1 VEDVLN
7 SASSDGKSG
16 LADDP
21 DPTGS
26 TTAGAHQKHATS
38 AGLNLAC
45 DTCHTGYVMPQ
56 SPSQIIDIGFNIFS
70 YGGTNTKYDGQT
82 TVDGYMGRNGTTV
95 TQTGTLTC
103 SNIYCH
109 SIVQSDGGGS
119 LTPDTSDYAS
129 PVWNDPSSVQCGSCH
144 KADGVQGNATLMDTG
159 SHTKHV
165 NTSTYGFSCSKCHN
179 GAGSGTSIHVNN
191 QINVIFE
198 ASIGGSYGGDSGNTG
213 NHAPGQGYGSCTSVY
228 CHTDGNGGTPNTT
241 PTWGSTLPTDCTGC
255 HNNDAS
261 AASAMSSGSHSQH
274 IGAGATTTIGRQLG
288 CVDCHAL
295 TVSDNRTI
303 ADYTKHVNQTKD
315 IWVNIDGKGCTDIKC
330 HSSGNFDGTLTYN
343 NPTWGVTTLDCT
355 SCHGDGASKAYPSYA
370 DGGAGTGDSNSHNA
384 HVGTNGIN
392 CEECHQFTSVDGT
405 AINGTDPTKH
415 VNQTVDISFKQG
427 GTYNAGTESCSSTY
441 CHGTGTPQWGAT
453 GTVNCGDCHAV
464 NNTLAGKHSVHY
476 DSATNADAT
485 DRTTAANNSTATNYE
500 FSCAVCHNGA
510 THAGGAVGG
519 GQTAEISFDATVA
532 GGGTYTPSGTTDTD
546 PNGFGYTYGS
556 CSSTY
561 CHSDGAG
568 GGPNTIPSWDPS
580 VTFDCKSCHSYTA
593 ASGTPM
599 ASGKH
604 TAHVGTS
611 ASPKYAF
618 NCSKCHNATTDGS
631 TITDKTKHINHTK
644 DVVFDTLNPS
654 GTFDSGTKACSS
666 LYCHS
671 DGNGGAPNVS
681 VDWATATLPTD
692 CTGCHDNNAAATP
705 NTMSTG
711 GHTAHI
717 NKGTIMTDKTCD
729 TCHTSTV
736 SGDRTIVDY
745 TLHVNGTKNITINA
759 TYDGDTTPENN
770 YSSGQCSNLY
780 CHSDATSLTGP
791 YNAPNTVPTW
801 GTTTNL
807 GCSDCHTGPPTG
819 PDYTNGS
826 PKANSHNK
834 HVVVNGYTCDTCHQ
848 ATTSDGTTITDPTKH
863 LNKQYDVSGTDIG
876 GYTYNAAGGTCTNIS
891 CHGGND
897 AQWGGTVSCSDCH
910 LGTGDVDDYVY
921 NNGTTARLDSTEWT
935 SSGHGRTTGT
945 YSASGN
951 SAANLSC
958 EYCHDGTVGHGTAT
972 NPFRLANYNVGGN
985 GWNDVCF
992 ICHQTGSSGYDPDG
1006 GGPLALKNSSL
1017 KIDKYHYG
1025 AKHGASN
1032 DGGSLCFDCHDP
1044 HGDSNI
1050 YMVHDNVTKDK
1061 ADAYGTPAS
1070 TGAPVFTANTT
1081 GTDYAKS
1088 SSPFNGVCNVCH
1100 TSTNHYT
1107 SSSGDGHNSGT
1118 RCTTCHSHSG
1128 DTVVNGDAF
1137 KPSGDCDSCHG
1148 YPPTPGDGYVYQD
1161 DPVQEGKGAH
1171 AQHVS
1176 HIAALKGVTLDPA
1189 NDSFGTGAPG
1199 IVCGT
1204 CHTNDSANH
1213 MSGTRVINFGDGS
1226 SEYQFGPNAPV
1237 YNGVPGTSSTV
1248 NPKTCS
1254 NVSCHFKDSPAWQD
1268 PSAPK

>member
-1 VEDVLN
+1 MRKILVLIGALMLAFTGMAYALDAPHNETNSISCYDCHLGGQASVDPNTVCLGCHVNDTGGNYGKTSAPLVATHSSAVVGNKYGTWTKQCTDCHYFHFFSQHYVWGAASYIATGTITSFTDNGDGTSTFGYSGLSVNRSNWSDPATWGQKTGAERGLILLPNTKDVSFGFEIISADASSIIVKGSTAPFSNKLHVGDSFAIIYGQGINTYIPDFTKQVKFFDHEGENSFAKNDFLGGDIDGDGNLDDSTPDGVCQVCHTLTAHWRSDGTKAEVGVHTGLGGTNCTSCHPHSQGFKPAGACDSCHGYPPTEDVLN
-7 SASSDGKSG
+7 SASSNGKSG
-16 LADDP
+16 LVDNP

-38 AGLNLAC
+38 AGLNLSC
-45 DTCHTGYVMPQ
+45 DTCHSGYQMPE
-56 SPSQIIDIGFNIFS
+56 SPSQIIDIGFNIFG

-82 TVDGYMGRNGTTV
+82 TVDGYRGRNGTSV

-109 SIVQSDGGGS
+109 SIVQSNGGGT
-119 LTPDTSDYAS
+119 LTPDTADYAS
-129 PVWNDPSSVQCGSCH
+129 PVWNNPASVQCGSCH
-144 KADGVQGNATLMDTG
+144 KADGVQGNATLMDSG
-159 SHTKHV
+159 SHTEHV
-165 NTSTYGFSCSKCHN
+165 NTSTYGFVCSKCHN
-179 GAGSGTSIHVNN
+179 GAGYGTSIHVNN
-191 QINVIFE
+191 EINVIFD
-198 ASIGGSYGGDSGNTG
+198 ASLGGSYGGDSGNTG

-228 CHTDGNGGTPNTT
+228 CH
-241 PTWGSTLPTDCTGC
+241 
-255 HNNDAS
+255 
-261 AASAMSSGSHSQH
+261 
-274 IGAGATTTIGRQLG
+274 
-288 CVDCHAL
+288 
-295 TVSDNRTI
+295 
-303 ADYTKHVNQTKD
+303 
-315 IWVNIDGKGCTDIKC
+315 
-330 HSSGNFDGTLTYN
+330 
-343 NPTWGVTTLDCT
+343 
-355 SCHGDGASKAYPSYA
+355 
-370 DGGAGTGDSNSHNA
+370 
-384 HVGTNGIN
+384 
-392 CEECHQFTSVDGT
+392 
-405 AINGTDPTKH
+405 
-415 VNQTVDISFKQG
+415 
-427 GTYNAGTESCSSTY
+427 
-441 CHGTGTPQWGAT
+441 
-453 GTVNCGDCHAV
+453 
-464 NNTLAGKHSVHY
+464 
-476 DSATNADAT
+476 
-485 DRTTAANNSTATNYE
+485 
-500 FSCAVCHNGA
+500 
-510 THAGGAVGG
+510 
-519 GQTAEISFDATVA
+519 
-532 GGGTYTPSGTTDTD
+532 
-546 PNGFGYTYGS
+546 
-556 CSSTY
+556 
-561 CHSDGAG
+561 
-568 GGPNTIPSWDPS
+568 
-580 VTFDCKSCHSYTA
+580 
-593 ASGTPM
+593 
-599 ASGKH
+599 
-604 TAHVGTS
+604 
-611 ASPKYAF
+611 
-618 NCSKCHNATTDGS
+618 
-631 TITDKTKHINHTK
+631 
-644 DVVFDTLNPS
+644 
-654 GTFDSGTKACSS
+654 
-666 LYCHS
+666 S
-671 DGNGGAPNVS
+671 DGNGGAPNTTPT
-681 VDWATATLPTD
+681 WGGTLPAD
-692 CTGCHDNNAAATP
+692 CTGCHDNNATASP

-711 GHTAHI
+711 GHTAHV
-717 NKGTIMTDKTCD
+717 NKGNIMTNKTCD

-863 LNKQYDVSGTDIG
+863 LNKQYDVSGTAIG
-876 GYTYNAAGGTCTNIS
+876 GYAYNASGGTCTNIS
-891 CHGGND
+891 CHGGNS
-897 AQWGGTVSCSDCH
+897 AQWGSTVSCADCH

-921 NNGTTARLDSTEWT
+921 NNGTTARLDTTEWT

-945 YSASGN
+945 YAASGK

-972 NPFRLANYNVGGN
+972 NPFRLANYNTGGN

-992 ICHQTGSSGYDPDG
+992 VCHKTGSAGYDPDG
-1006 GGPLALKNSSL
+1006 GGPLALRNSSL

-1025 AKHGASN
+1025 AKHGTSN

-1061 ADAYGTPAS
+1061 ADSYGTPAS
-1070 TGAPVFTANTT
+1070 TAAPVFTANTT

-1118 RCTTCHSHSG
+1118 RCTNCHNHSG

-1137 KPSGDCDSCHG
+1137 KPSGNCDSCHG

-1226 SEYQFGPNAPV
+1226 TEYQFGPNAPV